1 VKENKQT
8 NVARNNVHCEPLL
21 DIDETAEI
29 LNISPHTVRA
39 MVKLRLIT
47 FVKIGSRVLF
57 RPQDLT
63 DFVESHLV
71 RPQTDA
77 RGTAS

>member
-1 VKENKQT
+1 MKEDKQT
-8 NVARNNVHCEPLL
+8 NVARNNVHCEPLF

-39 MVKLRLIT
+39 LVKRRLIT
-47 FVKIGSRVLF
+47 FAKLGSRVLF

-71 RPQTDA
+71 RPQTDS

>member
-1 VKENKQT
+1 VKDDKQS
-8 NVARNNVHCEPLL
+8 NVTRNNGHCEPLL

-39 MVKLRLIT
+39 IVKIRIIT
-47 FVKIGSRVLF
+47 FVKLGSRVLF

-63 DFVESHLV
+63 DFIESHLV
-71 RPQTDA
+71 QSQPDS
-77 RGTAS
+77 RGSAS

>member
-1 VKENKQT
+1 VKEDKQS
-8 NVARNNVHCEPLL
+8 NVISHNDYCKPLF

-39 MVKLRLIT
+39 LVKTRKIT
-47 FVKIGSRVLF
+47 FVKLGARVLF

-71 RPQTDA
+71 RTQAGP
-77 RGTAS
+77 RGTVS